1 LRATISG
8 EAMRALLQRVAGAGV
23 EVAGEKIAAIDRGLL
38 IFLGVGRGDGR
49 AEADRL
55 ADKAA
60 GLRLFP
66 DEAGKMNRS
75 LLETGGEVLV
85 VSQFTL
91 YGDCAKGRRP
101 GFDQA
106 APPALAEELYE
117 YFQAVLAARGL
128 KVAAGRFGASM
139 LVSLVN
145 DGPVTFFLETP

>member
-1 LRATISG
+1 
-8 EAMRALLQRVAGAGV
+8 MRALLQRVSEASV
-23 EVAGEKIAAIDRGLL
+23 EVAGEKIAAINAGLL

-55 ADKAA
+55 ADKTA

-75 LLETGGEVLV
+75 LAETGGQALV

-91 YGDCAKGRRP
+91 YGDCARGRRP

-117 YFQAVLAARGL
+117 YFQVRLAGRGL
-128 KVAAGRFGASM
+128 KVSAGRFGADM

-145 DGPVTFFLETP
+145 DGPVTFFLEIP

>member
-1 LRATISG
+1 
-8 EAMRALLQRVAGAGV
+8 
-23 EVAGEKIAAIDRGLL
+23 VAGEKIATIDAGLL
-38 IFLGVGRGDGR
+38 IFLGVGHGDGQ

-60 GLRLFP
+60 ELRIFA

-75 LLETGGEVLV
+75 LVESGGQALV

-91 YGDCAKGRRP
+91 YGDCARGRRP

-117 YFQAVLAARGL
+117 YFLGRLRARGL
-128 KVAAGRFGASM
+128 IVAAGRFGAYMS
-139 LVSLVN
+139 VSLVN

>member
-1 LRATISG
+1 V
-8 EAMRALLQRVAGAGV
+8 RALFQRVSEASV
-23 EVAGEKIAAIDRGLL
+23 EVAGEKIAAIGEGLL
-38 IFLGVGRGDGR
+38 IFLGVGRGDSR
-49 AEADRL
+49 TEADRL
-55 ADKAA
+55 ADKTA

-75 LLETGGEVLV
+75 LAETGGQALV

-106 APPALAEELYE
+106 APPAMAEELYE
-117 YFQAVLAARGL
+117 YFQSCLVARGL

-139 LVSLVN
+139 RVSLVN
-145 DGPVTFFLETP
+145 DGPATFFLEIP